1 MIHIFFVRKSNGFFI
16 MKNIRKK
23 WEKHS
28 KNKKGNNLPGGVSYC
43 AESIFLGYHTALSQS
58 SRGIIL
64 HWVNHPGYHTALSQS
79 YWGIILC
86 SVNLPRVSN
95 CAESIF
101 PGYHTALS
109 QSSQGI
115 LLRCWVNVPEVS
127 YCAESIFLKYQT
139 ALSQSSRVSYC
150 TESISPGYHT
160 ALSQSP
166 QSMRPRG
173 VPRDP
178 GEPTAIS
185 FHSCT
190 GQCHKNYIPIL
201 LIMGYILHFRR

>member
-43 AESIFLGYHTALSQS
+43 AESIFLGYHTVLSQS
-58 SRGIIL
+58 SRGIML
-64 HWVNHPGYHTALSQS
+64 RW
-79 YWGIILC
+79 
-86 SVNLPRVSN
+86 VNLPRISY

-127 YCAESIFLKYQT
+127 YCAESIFLKCQT

>member
-64 HWVNHPGYHTALSQS
+64 RW
-79 YWGIILC
+79 
-86 SVNLPRVSN
+86 VNLPGVSC

-109 QSSQGI
+109 QSSRDII
-115 LLRCWVNVPEVS
+115 LRWVNLPRVS
-127 YCAESIFLKYQT
+127 YCAAESTFPRYHT
-139 ALSQSSRVSYC
+139 ALSQSSW
-150 TESISPGYHT
+150 SIKLRWVNLPGYHT

-166 QSMRPRG
+166 RG
-173 VPRDP
+173 IILRWVNLPKVCDP
-178 GEPTAIS
+178 EESLVTLGSQQPFLFTLAQASVTKII
-185 FHSCT
+185 FLF
-190 GQCHKNYIPIL
+190 Y
-201 LIMGYILHFRR
+201 